1 MRKGKTM
8 KPVKWGIVST
18 GNIADKFTNSLKLV
32 DGAVIE
38 AVASRSEDKAKAFAQ
53 KHGANK
59 YYSSYE
65 QMSADPQI
73 DIVYIG
79 TPNNYHYENS
89 LMFMEQGKSV
99 LCEKPLGVNEAQV
112 RAMIEKAKQHGVFF
126 MEGMW
131 TRFFPAIKKALEW
144 VKDGS
149 IGQPKALFANFGI
162 DTSDNNDAWRFK
174 NDMAGGAMMDVGIYP
189 LAMAFAAF
197 GTDYSDIYSTAIVK
211 NGVDVTNTVTLT
223 YPDGKFAVL
232 GSSLSLIMENKVLIS
247 GSEGGIRIGENCEWW
262 HAHSTSLLERK
273 GSVMEY
279 ELKETFNQPYETIGF
294 QYEAKAVQDYFLA
307 GAQQADE
314 MTWEDSL
321 KISATIDKLR
331 KMWGVVYDEDR

>member
-1 MRKGKTM
+1 
-8 KPVKWGIVST
+8 
-18 GNIADKFTNSLKLV
+18 
-32 DGAVIE
+32 
-38 AVASRSEDKAKAFAQ
+38 
-53 KHGANK
+53 
-59 YYSSYE
+59 
-65 QMSADPQI
+65 
-73 DIVYIG
+73 
-79 TPNNYHYENS
+79 
-89 LMFMEQGKSV
+89 
-99 LCEKPLGVNEAQV
+99 
-112 RAMIEKAKQHGVFF
+112 MIEKAKQHGVFF

-149 IGQPKALFANFGI
+149 IGQPKALFVNFGI
-162 DTSDNNDAWRFK
+162 DTSDNKDAWRFK

-197 GTDYSDIYSTAIVK
+197 GTDYRDIYSTAVIK

-247 GSEGGIRIGENCEWW
+247 GSEGGVSIGEDCSWW
-262 HAHSTSLLERK
+262 RPDSASLSKRK

-279 ELKETFNQPYETIGF
+279 ELKETFKQPFDTIGF

-307 GAQQADE
+307 GAKQAEE
-314 MTWEDSL
+314 MTWQDSI

-331 KMWGVVYDEDR
+331 EAWGVVYDED